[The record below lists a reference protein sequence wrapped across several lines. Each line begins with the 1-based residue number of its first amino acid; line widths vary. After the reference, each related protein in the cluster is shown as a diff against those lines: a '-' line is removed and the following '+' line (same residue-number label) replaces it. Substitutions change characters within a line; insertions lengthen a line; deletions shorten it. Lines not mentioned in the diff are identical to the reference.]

1 MNKKWWIIGIVVAL
15 LVALGVGGW
24 QRISAQET
32 EAGAQVEETAVVQQ
46 GTLSATVSGT
56 GSLAPKS
63 QVALAFLV
71 GGRVTGVLVE
81 EGQTVEAGQALVR
94 LETDELALQVARAEA
109 ALAAAEG
116 QLAQLLAPPQAQEVV
131 AAEADVEAMLGQV
144 DGAIANLDLVSA
156 APDSAQIAAAQAEIA
171 AAEMA
176 YRTALHTY
184 DTTDED
190 DEERKE
196 QAHYDLWAAE
206 VALEAARTRL
216 DDLWAGADAEE
227 VRAALASVSTAE
239 AQRDAAQAQLDLL
252 LAGATEKQIQIAQA
266 AVEQARVG
274 LDQARLALARATLG
288 APMAGTIT
296 SLDVELGERVAPG
309 DPIVVLSDVTGL
321 EVDINLDETDV
332 PAVAVGQTARST
344 LDAFP
349 DVELPGT
356 VTYVAPVAQNQS
368 GVVLYLVTVRLASD
382 EGSTGAAADP
392 AKAPVAD
399 VEQASGQR
407 VNLRPGMTAEVE
419 ITTNS
424 QEDTLIVPL
433 RAIETEAG
441 RAYVWRL
448 NDGEFERTEVT
459 LGLMTD
465 TEVEVTR
472 GLAEGDVVSVTPGP
486 TGKRAQTQLPGLI
499 GVLHGQGGE

>member
-1 MNKKWWIIGIVVAL
+1 MNRKWWIIGIVVAL

-24 QRISAQET
+24 QRIATQET
-32 EAGAQVEETAVVQQ
+32 EAGAQAEQTAVVRR
-46 GTLSATVSGT
+46 GTLSVMVSGT

-63 QVALAFLV
+63 QATPSFLS
-71 GGRVTGVLVE
+71 GGRVTEVLVE
-81 EGQTVEAGQALVR
+81 EGQAVEAGQALIR

-109 ALAAAEG
+109 ALGAAEG
-116 QLAQLLAPPQAQEVV
+116 QLAQLLAPPRAEEVA
-131 AAEADVEAMLGQV
+131 AAEANVEAMWGQV
-144 DGAIANLDLVSA
+144 DGAAANLDQVSA
-156 APDSAQIAAAQAEIA
+156 GPDAAQIAAAQAEIA

-176 YRTALHTY
+176 YRAALRTY

-196 QAHYDLWAAE
+196 QARYDLWAAE
-206 VALEAARTRL
+206 VALDAARTQL

-227 VRAALASVSTAE
+227 VRAAQANASTAE
-239 AQRDAAQAQLDLL
+239 AERDAALAQLELL
-252 LAGATEKQIQIAQA
+252 LAEATEEQVRVTQA
-266 AVEQARVG
+266 TVEQARIG
-274 LDQARLALARATLG
+274 LDQARLALERATLA

-309 DPIVVLSDVTGL
+309 SPIVVLSDLTGL

-332 PAVAVGQTARST
+332 PAVTVGQEARSN

-349 DVELPGT
+349 GVELPGE

-368 GVVLYLVTVRLASD
+368 GVVLYLVTVRLAPVDPSIGPAANPA
-382 EGSTGAAADP
+382 EAPSTDSG
-392 AKAPVAD
+392 
-399 VEQASGQR
+399 QASGQQ
-407 VNLRPGMTAEVE
+407 VNLRTGMTAEVE
-419 ITTNS
+419 ITTTS
-424 QEDTLIVPL
+424 QENALIVPL
-433 RAIETEAG
+433 RAVETEGG
-441 RAYVWRL
+441 RAHVWRL
-448 NDGEFERTEVT
+448 SGDEFERTEVT

-465 TEVEVTR
+465 TDVEVTR

-486 TGKRAQTQLPGLI
+486 TGKRVQTQLPGLM